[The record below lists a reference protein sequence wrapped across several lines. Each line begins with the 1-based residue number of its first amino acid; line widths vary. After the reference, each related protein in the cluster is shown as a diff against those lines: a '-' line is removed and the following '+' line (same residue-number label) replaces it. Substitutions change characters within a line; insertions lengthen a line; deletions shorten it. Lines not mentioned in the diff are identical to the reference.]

1 METDK
6 RKRTGNVILEYGILL
21 LIGVVFYF
29 FLGNEWL
36 SLTSDSPGYIYFTG
50 GEGIMPL
57 YPVFLQ
63 VMKAILGEKYYLDG
77 AVVVQS
83 MLAVVC
89 TMMFVVSLKRR
100 FGLKLWEELLLYV
113 ACMLPFSI
121 YLPEF
126 GITHQIMTEGLTYPL
141 FYIYFLFLLNFVMDR
156 KYSWGIA
163 LIVMSIVLM
172 LIRSQLMLLLLSTF
186 TAYIYVVIR
195 KLAAK
200 ENAKRFI
207 AIFVG
212 VLVVASGTFLALVG
226 RNLLKI
232 PQFTTVLMIRG
243 FFEADYEDKDLFDT
257 PEMQEIFEKVYQ
269 AVDEK
274 EYRYVYAR
282 QDLYMWQ
289 ELVCDRIPAAANPE
303 IGRYLEEHP
312 ESGLDYKET
321 IRKLG
326 GTVLLKHFDRY
337 LYHTLRLMI
346 PGFIAAV
353 FWQIGPIYLLCH
365 FIALF
370 LYLYAIG
377 GSVFCLR
384 HKEKSPEAEFML
396 TVVGFIL
403 VMIIT
408 VNIMFIGLQRYVVY
422 AMGIFYCAAYLL
434 FKELVIYVILSKT
447 NLQNRIWKEEHEE
460 G

>member
-1 METDK
+1 METDN
-6 RKRTGNVILEYGILL
+6 RKRIRNVILEYGLL
-21 LIGVVFYF
+21 LLTGVVFYF
-29 FLGNEWL
+29 FTGNEWL
-36 SLTSDSPGYIYFTG
+36 NLTSDSPGYIDYTG

-57 YPVFLQ
+57 YPAFLRL
-63 VMKAILGEKYYLDG
+63 MKVILGEKYYLDG
-77 AVVVQS
+77 AVIVQS

-89 TMMFVVSLKRR
+89 TMIFVVLLKRR

-141 FYIYFLFLLNFVMDR
+141 FYIYFLFLTNFVLDR
-156 KYSWGIA
+156 KYYWGIA
-163 LIVMSIVLM
+163 LIAMSIVLM
-172 LIRSQLMLLLLSTF
+172 LVRSQLMLLMLSTF
-186 TAYIYVVIR
+186 AAYVYVIIR
-195 KLAAK
+195 RLCAR
-200 ENAKRFI
+200 ENAKKAI
-207 AIFVG
+207 AAFLG
-212 VLVVASGTFLALVG
+212 VLVVAGGIFVVLFG
-226 RNLLKI
+226 RKLLEI
-232 PQFTTVLMIRG
+232 PQFTSVLMIRG
-243 FFEADYEDKDLFDT
+243 FYEADYADKELFET
-257 PEMQEIFEKVYQ
+257 PEMQEIFERVYR

-289 ELVCDRIPAAANPE
+289 DLVCDRIPAAANPE

-434 FKELVIYVILSKT
+434 FKELVIYVILSKA
-447 NLQNRIWKEEHEE
+447 NLQNSIRRKDREED
-460 G
+460 